1 MTNKVTSLGVRFKSS
16 NADERQSLVRRQ
28 GAQMQSIEERRR
40 QLEGDRVPQNI
51 STQNST
57 PGYGPEYGGK
67 QRRRFSMLGG
77 RRK

>member
-51 STQNST
+51 STNQNST
-57 PGYGPEYGGK
+57 PEYGGK
-67 QRRRFSMLGG
+67 QGRGFSMLGG

>member
-16 NADERQSLVRRQ
+16 NAYERQSLVRRQ

-57 PGYGPEYGGK
+57 PEYGGK
-67 QRRRFSMLGG
+67 QRRRLSMLGG